1 MTGVWRVNDADD
13 RVSSAIRNVPA
24 AALSVVRSA
33 AEPAKFSSRGGI
45 VSSFTVSLLWFLL
58 FAGGGI
64 YLAYNRIN
72 LLAATAASGAALAA
86 YLLFG
91 TAPLIWKLVLIVP
104 FVPLVIANM
113 DNYRR
118 ERITRPAL
126 RIYRE
131 MLPSMSDTE
140 REALEA
146 GSVWWDGEL
155 FSGMPDW
162 DRLMSFPAPE
172 LSDEEQAFIDGPCEE
187 LCRMLDDWD
196 ISHERA
202 DMPAEVW
209 DFIKKNR
216 FFAMIIPKHY
226 GGLEFSAYANAMVIA
241 KLASRSTVASST
253 VGVPN
258 SLGPAE
264 LLLHYGTDEQK
275 DHYLPGLASG
285 DEIPC
290 FALTSPQAGS
300 DAAALID
307 TGIVC
312 KDTWNGKKIVG
323 IRLNWDKRYITLA
336 PVATVLGLAFKL
348 SDPDHL
354 IGDKDDYGITAAL
367 IPTDIPGVTV
377 GRRHHPLNIP
387 FQNGPTSG
395 KDVFV
400 PLDYIIGGQE
410 MAGKGWKMLV
420 ELLSVGRAI
429 TLPSSAAGGSQAA
442 SWSAGAYTQ
451 LRKQFGVPVAKFD
464 GVGEA
469 LARIAG
475 HTYIMN
481 AAVTVTSGAIDQ
493 GEKPAVPSAILKY
506 HCTEFG
512 RKVAND
518 TMDVH
523 GGKAIMLGP
532 RNYVGRGYMATP
544 IAITVE
550 GANILTRSLIIFGQG
565 AMRCHPFVLRELHAA
580 QDENEERGLIEFDDA
595 LFSHIGYAVSNLARA
610 FFLALTHAK
619 FSSVPIN
626 TPTRRY
632 YQNINRYSAA
642 FALASDF
649 AMLTLGGKL
658 KIKELLSARLG
669 DVLSSMYLAS
679 TVLKHF
685 ENQGRRATD
694 LPLVEWSVRTLM
706 YNAQEQLHSF
716 LRNFPNRPVAFLLR
730 WFIFPRGRTYSAP
743 SDALGRKLVDL
754 VTKSGEGRDR
764 LSKQAYTT
772 AEPGNPLGLLQEALL
787 LSEALAP
794 LEQKLKQAHKEGL
807 IKSEYIGH
815 QIDEAELAEVIND
828 SEASRMR
835 EYQQK
840 VLDLLAVDDFAPE
853 EIGRAG
859 ARSEGITPA
868 ASSNMDTGK
877 SSKKPVV
884 KKRGSPAGKKAA
896 TKKTSKKKK

>member
-1 MTGVWRVNDADD
+1 M
-13 RVSSAIRNVPA
+13 
-24 AALSVVRSA
+24 
-33 AEPAKFSSRGGI
+33 
-45 VSSFTVSLLWFLL
+45 SSFIVGMFWFLV

-64 YLAYNRIN
+64 YLAYNRVN
-72 LLAATAASGAALAA
+72 LLSSSIAVGAALVA
-86 YLLFG
+86 YSLFG
-91 TAPLIWKLVLIVP
+91 SASILWLIFLWLAFL
-104 FVPLVIANM
+104 PLVIANLE
-113 DNYRR
+113 DFRR
-118 ERITRPAL
+118 EKISKPAL
-126 RIYRE
+126 AIYRK

-162 DRLMSFPAPE
+162 DKLMSFPAPA
-172 LSDEEQAFIDGPCEE
+172 LSDEEQAFMDGPCEE

-196 ISHERA
+196 ISHQRG
-202 DMPAEVW
+202 DMSPEAW
-209 DFIKKNR
+209 AFIKKHR

-226 GGLEFSAYANAMVIA
+226 GGLEFSAYANAMVIK
-241 KLASRSTVASST
+241 KLASRNTTASST
-253 VGVPN
+253 IGVPN

-264 LLLHYGTDEQK
+264 LLLHYGTEEQK
-275 DHYLPGLASG
+275 NHYLPALASG

-290 FALTSPQAGS
+290 FALTSPHAGS

-307 TGIVC
+307 NGVVCKGNWEGKQITGIL
-312 KDTWNGKKIVG
+312 
-323 IRLNWDKRYITLA
+323 LNWDKRYITLA

-348 SDPDHL
+348 YDPDHL
-354 IGDKDDYGITAAL
+354 IGEQDEYGITAAL
-367 IPTDIPGVTV
+367 IPTDTKGVTV
-377 GRRHHPLNIP
+377 GRRHNPLNIA
-387 FQNGPTSG
+387 FQNGPTTG
-395 KDVFV
+395 EDVFV

-429 TLPSSAAGGSQAA
+429 TLPSIGSGGSQAA
-442 SWSAGAYTQ
+442 SWSSGAYTT
-451 LRKQFGVPVAKFD
+451 LRKQFGISIARFE

-469 LARIAG
+469 LARIGG

-481 AAVTVTSGAIDQ
+481 AAVSVTAGAIDQ

-506 HCTEFG
+506 HCTELA

-523 GGKAIMLGP
+523 GGKAVMMGP
-532 RNYVGRGYMATP
+532 KNYVGRGYMATP

-565 AMRCHPFVLRELHAA
+565 AMRCHPFVLRELQAA
-580 QDENEERGLIEFDDA
+580 QNENQEQGLTEFDDA
-595 LFSHIGYAVSNLARA
+595 LFSHIGYAISNMARA

-619 FSSVPIN
+619 FSNVPLN

-679 TVLKHF
+679 VVLKHF
-685 ENQGRRATD
+685 ENQGRRASD

-706 YNAQEQLHSF
+706 YHAQEQLHSF
-716 LRNFPNRPVAFLLR
+716 LQNFPNRPVALLLR
-730 WFIFPRGRTYSAP
+730 IFIFPRGRTYSAP
-743 SDALGRKLVDL
+743 SDDLGHKIVDL
-754 VTKSGEGRDR
+754 MTRSGEARDR
-764 LSKQAYTT
+764 LSREAYTT
-772 AEPGNPLGLLQEALL
+772 IEPGNPLGLLQEALL
-787 LSEALAP
+787 LSEVMAP
-794 LEQKLKQAHKEGL
+794 LEKKVRQAHKDGL
-807 IKSEYIGH
+807 IPSSYLGQ
-815 QIDEAELAEVIND
+815 QIDEAENAEII
-828 SEASRMR
+828 SKAEAGQMR
-835 EYQQK
+835 DFHQK
-840 VLDLLAVDDFAPE
+840 VLDLMAVDDFAPE
-853 EIGRAG
+853 DFGRSGTLKESASV
-859 ARSEGITPA
+859 APKASPA
-868 ASSNMDTGK
+868 KAKRKTKK
-877 SSKKPVV
+877 SLASKKTAS
-884 KKRGSPAGKKAA
+884 KKTA
-896 TKKTSKKKK
+896 TKKSTKKKKKAS

>member
-1 MTGVWRVNDADD
+1 M
-13 RVSSAIRNVPA
+13 
-24 AALSVVRSA
+24 
-33 AEPAKFSSRGGI
+33 
-45 VSSFTVSLLWFLL
+45 SSFIIGMLWLLL
-58 FAGGGI
+58 FVGGGI
-64 YLAYNRIN
+64 YLAYHRVG
-72 LLAATAASGAALAA
+72 LVTSTVASGVALFAYTNWGDGSFLWLALLWLLWGGVAALN
-86 YLLFG
+86 
-91 TAPLIWKLVLIVP
+91 LIE
-104 FVPLVIANM
+104 M
-113 DNYRR
+113 RR
-118 ERITRPAL
+118 EKITRPAL
-126 RIYRE
+126 DIYRK

-146 GSVWWDGEL
+146 GNVWWDGEL

-162 DRLMSFPAPE
+162 NRLMSYPAPV
-172 LSDEEQAFIDGPCEE
+172 LSDEEQAFMDGPCEE
-187 LCRMLDDWD
+187 LCRMLDEWD
-196 ISHERA
+196 IAHERG
-202 DMPAEVW
+202 DMPPDVW
-209 DFIKKNR
+209 AFIKKHR
-216 FFAMIIPKHY
+216 FFAMIIPKEY

-241 KLASRSTVASST
+241 KLASRSTTASST

-264 LLLHYGTDEQK
+264 LLLHYGTEEQK
-275 DHYLPGLASG
+275 QRYLPGLASG

-300 DAAALID
+300 DAAAIID
-307 TGIVC
+307 SGIVC
-312 KDTWNGKKIVG
+312 KGTWEGKEIVG
-323 IRLNWDKRYITLA
+323 IRLNWEKRYITLA
-336 PVATVLGLAFKL
+336 PIATVLGLAFKL
-348 SDPDHL
+348 YDPDHL

-367 IPTDIPGVTV
+367 VPTDMPGVTI
-377 GRRHHPLNIP
+377 GRRHNPLSVP

-429 TLPSSAAGGSQAA
+429 TLPSSGAGGGQAA
-442 SWSAGAYTQ
+442 AYAAGAYTRI
-451 LRKQFGVPVAKFD
+451 RKQFNVPVAAFD

-481 AAVTVTSGAIDQ
+481 AAVSVTSGAIDQ

-506 HCTEFG
+506 HCTELG
-512 RKVAND
+512 RKVGQDA
-518 TMDVH
+518 MDVH
-523 GGKAIMLGP
+523 GGKAIMMGPNNYLG
-532 RNYVGRGYMATP
+532 RSYMAAP

-580 QDENEERGLIEFDDA
+580 QDPDEDRGLAEFDDA
-595 LFSHIGYAVSNLARA
+595 LFSHVGYAISNLARS

-619 FSSVPIN
+619 MSAVPLN

-669 DVLSSMYLAS
+669 DVLSSIYLAS

-685 ENQGRRATD
+685 ENQGRRASD

-716 LRNFPNRPVAFLLR
+716 LRNFPNRPVAFFLR
-730 WFIFPRGRTYSAP
+730 LFIFPRGRTYSSP
-743 SDALGRKLVDL
+743 SDELARKVVD
-754 VTKSGEGRDR
+754 VITHTGEGRER
-764 LSKQAYTT
+764 LSEQAYT
-772 AEPGNPLGLLQEALL
+772 AIEPGNPLGLLQEALA
-787 LSEALAP
+787 LSEELAP
-794 LEQKLKQAHKEGL
+794 LEAKLRQARKEGL
-807 IKSEYIGH
+807 ITADFLGH
-815 QIDEAELAEVIND
+815 QIEQAETAEVISAD
-828 SEASRMR
+828 EASALR
-835 EYQQK
+835 EYHVK
-840 VLDLLAVDDFAPE
+840 VEHLLAVDDFAPDQ
-853 EIGRAG
+853 IGRGGSVTEHTPSDDA
-859 ARSEGITPA
+859 PA
-868 ASSNMDTGK
+868 APPK
-877 SSKKPVV
+877 
-884 KKRGSPAGKKAA
+884 KKAA
-896 TKKTSKKKK
+896 SRKKAAAKKKASKTKTARRERKVASATDK